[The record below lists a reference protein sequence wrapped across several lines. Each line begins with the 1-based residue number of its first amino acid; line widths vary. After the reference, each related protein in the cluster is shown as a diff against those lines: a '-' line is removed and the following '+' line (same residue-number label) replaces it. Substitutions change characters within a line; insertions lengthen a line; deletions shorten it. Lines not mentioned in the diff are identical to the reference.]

1 MKNHYDTLNVSPA
14 ASKEE
19 IKKSYRILSLKY
31 HPDLNNSGAERFKQL
46 SEAYSVLSDDKQR
59 RLYDLDL
66 TEWRKFGS
74 LRRKGPNHRNT
85 TSNHHGP
92 FRPPHPGMAYHFHV
106 LDGIYKP
113 KNAII
118 GLTLGFATVAA
129 IRHVLADDDEKAMH
143 RNTHDGKKKYVEA
156 WYNEQSKA
164 WETPA
169 PWSSTFRQ
177 LNPKIHMMPREKV
190 KPSSHP

>member
-1 MKNHYDTLNVSPA
+1 MKNHYDTLNVSA
-14 ASKEE
+14 DASKEE

-74 LRRKGPNHRNT
+74 LRRQGQNSRNA

-92 FRPPHPGMAYHFHV
+92 FRPPNPGMAYHFHV

-118 GLTLGFATVAA
+118 GLTLGFATVSLL
-129 IRHVLADDDEKAMH
+129 RHAFAEDDDNASH
-143 RNTHDGKKKYVEA
+143 RNIHDGKKKYVEA

-169 PWSSTFRQ
+169 VSPCYY
-177 LNPKIHMMPREKV
+177 
-190 KPSSHP
+190 